1 MPTPSLM
8 VICGVAFLAVF
19 FVLTFLAGVMRALTK
34 LFPQLDA
41 TPESIDPAIVTAI
54 TEGTKFTYPG
64 MRVTVIE
71 EIK

>member
-1 MPTPSLM
+1 
-8 VICGVAFLAVF
+8 
-19 FVLTFLAGVMRALTK
+19 MRALTR